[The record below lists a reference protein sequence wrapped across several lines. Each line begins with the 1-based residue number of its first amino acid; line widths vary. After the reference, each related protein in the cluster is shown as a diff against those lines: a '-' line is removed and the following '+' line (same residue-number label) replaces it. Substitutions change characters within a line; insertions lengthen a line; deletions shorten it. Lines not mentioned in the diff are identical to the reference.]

1 MKNWNGIGV
10 SDGLASGRV
19 VRMHKVQTEKLTS
32 LEQVKEACLSKI
44 KELYESTKEKMGE
57 DHAQIFL
64 AYQILMQDP
73 KLYRGVTSRL
83 TQGGAGHRGRV

>member
-32 LEQVKEACLSKI
+32 LEQVKKSCIDKTE
-44 KELYESTKEKMGE
+44 ELYESTKEKVGE
-57 DHAQIFL
+57 SHAES
-64 AYQILMQDP
+64 AP
-73 KLYRGVTSRL
+73 
-83 TQGGAGHRGRV
+83 GAGSKTGRSH

>member
-1 MKNWNGIGV
+1 MKNWNGIGA

-57 DHAQIFL
+57 N
-64 AYQILMQDP
+64 
-73 KLYRGVTSRL
+73 
-83 TQGGAGHRGRV
+83 

>member
-44 KELYESTKEKMGE
+44 KGTL
-57 DHAQIFL
+57 
-64 AYQILMQDP
+64 
-73 KLYRGVTSRL
+73 
-83 TQGGAGHRGRV
+83 